1 MEAISFK
8 TASKHGTI
16 EISQFFLF
24 ILRKSCFFLFF
35 IEIQRYGAHPSGEQL
50 QDAGPMCPICH
61 DGYRKPIFLSCKHIF
76 CEDCLSMWLDRER
89 TCPMCRSTVAE
100 DPKWKDGSTSY
111 LVQLFWVVYMT
122 SCSFTLTQMPH
133 IIYSNV
139 LNGCDFQLLWSKLT
153 SGVS

>member
-1 MEAISFK
+1 MTRSLESVCAEYIYPVKLIELSNSSENGSYQFQNCFK
-8 TASKHGTI
+8 ARYDRDIAVFLIYI
-16 EISQFFLF
+16 EKIMFS
-24 ILRKSCFFLFF
+24 LFF
-35 IEIQRYGAHPSGEQL
+35 IKIQRYGTHPSSEQL

-111 LVQLFWVVYMT
+111 LVQLF
-122 SCSFTLTQMPH
+122 
-133 IIYSNV
+133 
-139 LNGCDFQLLWSKLT
+139 
-153 SGVS
+153 